1 MAVEILGSGQ
11 PDGTSVVKATTEK
24 ASIYGGTPV
33 IQAATIAD
41 AVVGTGAVFTVTVSA
56 GSTAATH
63 PCSNADH
70 NALVAIVNTLLD
82 DLSDL
87 GIHASS

>member
-11 PDGTSVVKATTEK
+11 PDGTSVVKAVTEK

-33 IQAATIAD
+33 VQAAHIAD
-41 AVVGTGAVFTVTVSA
+41 I
-56 GSTAATH
+56 STAAGTDLT
-63 PCSNADH
+63 AVLVEL
-70 NALVAIVNTLLD
+70 NALGAIVNTLLD

-87 GIHASS
+87 GIHAAS

>member
-33 IQAATIAD
+33 VQAATIVD
-41 AVVGTGAVFTVTVSA
+41 AVAATGITATAGAIMSGTGGTFA
-56 GSTAATH
+56 
-63 PCSNADH
+63 CSNADH
-70 NALVAIVNTLLD
+70 AALVAIINTLLD

-87 GIHASS
+87 GITAA

>member
-1 MAVEILGSGQ
+1 MAVEILGDGS
-11 PDGTSVVKATTEK
+11 PDGTSLGKSATEK
-24 ASIYGGTPV
+24 VGLYGGTPV

-41 AVVGTGAVFTVTVSA
+41 AVVGPGAVFTVTVSA
-56 GSTAATH
+56 GSTATNH

-70 NALVAIVNTLLD
+70 NALVTIVNALLD